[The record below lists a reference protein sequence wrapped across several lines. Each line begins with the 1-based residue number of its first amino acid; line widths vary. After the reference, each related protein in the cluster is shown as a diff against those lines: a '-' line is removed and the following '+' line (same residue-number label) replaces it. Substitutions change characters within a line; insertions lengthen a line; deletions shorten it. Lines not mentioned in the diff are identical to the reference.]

1 MKTLILIL
9 LSANVFCQSP
19 DVPEGYGHSYG
30 DTSGL
35 YLPYYIATPITA
47 DINTVRFIIRGNN
60 CTVIDSEGY
69 YIIRADQ
76 LRNIDTIKTD
86 SDTKL
91 TLPNEE
97 DENDYNIEISDTQL
111 VLGGKYIKGKY
122 FADPQWLDN
131 ENLIKD
137 KCGQWWERNIEY
149 GEWEQGKRD
158 KPEFTIYKMEYWENH
173 NLRNCCN
180 YISECK
186 PEYESELKEYRF
198 DPSNKIE
205 YSRTVKVTYKK
216 IEL

>member
-9 LSANVFCQSP
+9 LSANVFCQHKGEIN
-19 DVPEGYGHSYG
+19 EGDIHYYKNIIYRDSG
-30 DTSGL
+30 DREVNKN
-35 YLPYYIATPITA
+35 IEKW
-47 DINTVRFIIRGNN
+47 
-60 CTVIDSEGY
+60 ID
-69 YIIRADQ
+69 RTK
-76 LRNIDTIKTD
+76 DTIPTD
-86 SDTKL
+86 SDIKL

-97 DENDYNIEISDTQL
+97 DENIYNIEISDTQI
-111 VLGGKYIKGKY
+111 VLGGKYIKGTFY
-122 FADPQWLDN
+122 PDPQFLDT
-131 ENLIKD
+131 ENYIRD
-137 KCGQWWERNIEY
+137 NCGQWWERNIEY

-173 NLRNCCN
+173 SLRNCCN